1 MRNRLASIAFL
12 FLAGTASAT
21 TPTLTS
27 ITQPLFYLGG
37 ADDVQIRFIEAPKI
51 RNNAGVMFW
60 IELFHDPTETPGS
73 DGDMNLISIYGF
85 KVSLSETDSEGRPTL
100 ITVDATEAVKPPRY
114 PFAVED
120 VADAAVKAVRI
131 EFPDEGLTK
140 IEVKR
145 AGDLSEKSNGE
156 QAEALKP

>member
-1 MRNRLASIAFL
+1 MNRLVSIAFL

-37 ADDVQIRFIEAPKI
+37 ADDVQIHFIETPKI
-51 RNNAGVMFW
+51 QNNADVMFW
-60 IELFHDPTETPGS
+60 IGLFHAPTEIPGS

-85 KVSLSETDSEGRPTL
+85 KVSLSENDSEGHPTL

-114 PFAVED
+114 PFSVED
-120 VADAAVKAVRI
+120 VAEAAVKAVRI
-131 EFPDEGLTK
+131 EFPDEELTK

-145 AGDLSEKSNGE
+145 AGDLPKKPNGE
-156 QAEALKP
+156 QGESLKP